1 MPHSLSRCC
10 PGETLVSSLSG
21 TRSRDWVPDGERF
34 PCLTSL
40 FIDPL
45 GPDPLL
51 RYFEQHPYANN
62 RSART
67 VTIYLIAVGRPTT
80 SVPPR
85 HLPGGATRADLEA
98 FLADPLARRPA
109 PTTTSSN
116 SLRLVDRGRASHQP
130 DPVGRLVTPQ
140 GEHPGARED
149 LSLRPLASHAGALS
163 PFLQGQGVV
172 RINDD
177 HLLDGWR
184 RHYTADQIRAG
195 CTPGTARPRLALRH
209 ASPVNYLSLERGR
222 VGRLRPQPCRPGSMC
237 WSVSQ
242 QGVSATNWP

>member
-1 MPHSLSRCC
+1 MPHSLSRCY

-21 TRSRDWVPDGERF
+21 DPFQGLGTGWRAF
-34 PCLTSL
+34 PLL
-40 FIDPL
+40 NLPVHRPPR
-45 GPDPLL
+45 PDPLL
-51 RYFEQHPYANN
+51 RYFEQHPYAKN

-67 VTIYLIAVGRPTT
+67 VTTYLIAVGRPTP
-80 SVPPR
+80 SAPPR

-116 SLRLVDRGRASHQP
+116 PLRLVDRGRAIPPTRSC
-130 DPVGRLVTPQ
+130 RLLSADSSPRM

-149 LSLRPLASHAGALS
+149 LNLRPSASHTGALS
-163 PFLQGQGVV
+163 PDLQGQGVV

-177 HLLDGWR
+177 HLLDGRR

-209 ASPVNYLSLERGR
+209 ASPVNYLSLERR
-222 VGRLRPQPCRPGSMC
+222 VGRLRPQPCRP
-237 WSVSQ
+237 
-242 QGVSATNWP
+242 ATCAGL